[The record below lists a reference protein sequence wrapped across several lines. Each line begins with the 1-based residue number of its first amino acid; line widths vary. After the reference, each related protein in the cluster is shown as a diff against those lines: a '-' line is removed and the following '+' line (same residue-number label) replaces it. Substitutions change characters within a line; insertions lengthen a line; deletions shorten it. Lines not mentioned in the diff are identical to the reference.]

1 MKVEGSQMGDLREPI
16 VGQRARPAISRSLQT
31 DQWRIITV
39 VLVILDSGMIFLA
52 FRFAYWLRF
61 SASLPFFQL
70 DVVPSPEMYM
80 WLTLGMLPIWVA
92 IFAIGGLYN
101 RQNLFHGKIE
111 TALLMNASTASV
123 FLVMVTDFLETN
135 LVMAR
140 GWLLIA
146 WVATF
151 ISTSIGRFAVR
162 RVVQVLRRKGLLLSP
177 AIIVGTNEEARL
189 LAEQFSNQEFSGLS
203 IVGFIDGALPPNTL
217 VYRNLKTIGNL
228 EHIDQIVQDHEVS
241 EVILAASSVDQA
253 GLMTLF
259 QKFGFSDSV
268 NLRMSSGLYEI
279 IATGFQVT
287 EFSNV
292 PLVGINKVRL
302 TGINQAAKLLLDYSL
317 AIPLL
322 VVLIPVLA
330 VIALLVKLDSPGPII
345 YRRRVMGVGGS
356 QFDAYK
362 FRTMVTNGDEIL
374 KSHPELMEEYQKN
387 IKLKS
392 DPRVTRL
399 GGFLRKA
406 SLDELPQIFNVLKN
420 EMSLV
425 GPRMICPEEMALYQQ
440 AGINLLTVKPGITG
454 LWQVSGRSDTSYEAR
469 VQMDM
474 YYIRNWSIWMDLQI
488 LLRTIPSVLFG
499 KGAY

>member
-1 MKVEGSQMGDLREPI
+1 MKVDGPQMGELQDPI
-16 VGQRARPAISRSLQT
+16 VGQRVAPAIGATLQSS
-31 DQWRIITV
+31 QWRIITII
-39 VLVILDSGMIFLA
+39 LVILDSGMIFLA
-52 FRFAYWLRF
+52 FRLAFWIRF
-61 SASLPFFQL
+61 SASLPIFQL
-70 DVVPSPEMYM
+70 DVVPSPQKYL
-80 WLTLGMLPIWVA
+80 WLTLILLPVWVA
-92 IFAIGGLYN
+92 IFGILGLYN
-101 RQNLFHGKIE
+101 RQNLFHGKRE
-111 TALLMNASTASV
+111 TSLLMNASTISV
-123 FLVMVTDFLETN
+123 FLVMVTDFLEAD
-135 LVMAR
+135 LVLAR

-151 ISTSIGRFAVR
+151 VTTSIGRFAIR
-162 RVVQVLRRKGLLLSP
+162 RVVQILRRKGLLLAP

-189 LAEQFSNQEFSGLS
+189 LAEQFSQVEFSGLK
-203 IVGFIDGALPPNTL
+203 IVGFVDSALPQNTL

-228 EHIDQIVQDHEVS
+228 DHIDQVVQDHGVC

-253 GLMTLF
+253 GLMMLF
-259 QKFGFSDSV
+259 KKFGFSDSV

-302 TGINQAAKLLLDYSL
+302 TGLNQAAKLLLDYSL
-317 AIPLL
+317 AIPLM

-330 VIALLVKLDSPGPII
+330 IIAILVRIDSPGPVIH
-345 YRRRVMGVGGS
+345 RRRVMGVGGT

-362 FRTMVTNGDEIL
+362 FRTMYTNGDEIL
-374 KSHPELMEEYQKN
+374 KSHPELLEEYQKN
-387 IKLKS
+387 IKLKV

-399 GGFLRKA
+399 GRFLRKA

-425 GPRMICPEEMALYQQ
+425 GPRMICPDEMALYQQ

-488 LLRTIPSVLFG
+488 LLRTVPSVLFG

>member
-1 MKVEGSQMGDLREPI
+1 MGELSEPI
-16 VGQRARPAISRSLQT
+16 VGQRVNPTIRHWLQT

-39 VLVILDSGMIFLA
+39 ILIILDSGMIFLA

-61 SASLPFFQL
+61 SASLPIFQL
-70 DVVPSPEMYM
+70 DVVPSPQMYM
-80 WLTLGMLPIWVA
+80 WLTLALLPIWVA
-92 IFAIGGLYN
+92 IFGIVGLYN
-101 RQNLFHGKIE
+101 RQNLFHGKHE

-123 FLVMVTDFLETN
+123 FLVMVTDFLETD

-140 GWLLIA
+140 GWLLLA

-151 ISTSIGRFAVR
+151 ISTSIGRFAIR
-162 RVVQVLRRKGLLLSP
+162 RVVQVLRRNGLLLSP
-177 AIIVGTNEEARL
+177 AIIVGTNQEARL
-189 LAEQFSNQEFSGLS
+189 LAEQFSLQQYSGLK
-203 IVGFIDGALPPNTL
+203 IVGFVDGALLPNTL
-217 VYRNLKTIGNL
+217 VYRNLKTIGSL

-253 GLMTLF
+253 SLMTLF

-302 TGINQAAKLLLDYSL
+302 TGLNQAAKLLLDYSL

-330 VIALLVKLDSPGPII
+330 IIALLVKIDSPGPVI

-374 KSHPELMEEYQKN
+374 KSHPEMMEEYQKN
-387 IKLKS
+387 IKLKF

-399 GGFLRKA
+399 GRLLRKA

-474 YYIRNWSIWMDLQI
+474 YYIRNWSIWMDLQL